1 MEENKKL
8 EFEINKLVVSVYNKI
23 AMWTNSD
30 FANKQQKGDALKVV
44 SQDIVQTVLEEF
56 VSELGMQSS
65 TSVFRGDTKIGDIE
79 SVKDTESFEAA
90 DDQDVI
96 DKLFNK

>member
-8 EFEINKLVVSVYNKI
+8 EFEINKLVVSVYNKVAI
-23 AMWTNSD
+23 WSNSD
-30 FANKQQKGDALKVV
+30 FANKEQKGDALKIV

-56 VSELGMQSS
+56 ASELGLQTN
-65 TSVFRGDTKIGDIE
+65 TSVYRGETKVGDVE
-79 SVKDTESFEAA
+79 SVKDNESFSASNE
-90 DDQDVI
+90 QDVI